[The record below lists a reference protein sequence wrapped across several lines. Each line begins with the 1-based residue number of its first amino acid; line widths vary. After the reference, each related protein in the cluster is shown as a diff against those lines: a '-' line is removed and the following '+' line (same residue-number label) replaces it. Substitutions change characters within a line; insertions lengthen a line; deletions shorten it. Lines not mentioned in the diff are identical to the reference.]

1 MRKGQVRS
9 WSRGIQE
16 LKKGCSSDVEGIEQ
30 CKTDEKVFRRGLVG
44 L

>member
-16 LKKGCSSDVEGIEQ
+16 LQKGCSSDVEGIEQ
-30 CKTDEKVFRRGLVG
+30 CIIDEKYSEGGLVG

>member
-16 LKKGCSSDVEGIEQ
+16 LQRGCSSDAEDNEQ